1 MKKKIKQHLLLEQL
15 EDRIFLSASPLAVA
29 AGAEHHDGAEPVA
42 NDLHHNDPLALATES
57 QIQHTGV
64 PDSGHVKPVEQEQH
78 KAAETTNS
86 QDGAATEQ
94 ADQGNPDAAATDNS
108 HDNQSGTRAANDNGQ
123 QTGQDATLTDSE
135 ATGADTAAAT
145 NNVDPSA
152 SGEDSSGH
160 AGDAGAADQTL
171 NGQSADHEIA
181 SSTGEDTAPGDAADA
196 TAAHAGADDADS
208 THTADVTEAGDQ
220 TNETAMADG
229 ADAVATDDQAIDPM
243 IGEDFEFTVSF
254 DNTTGSDV
262 FGPYI
267 DLLLDG
273 GQDGA
278 DAASD
283 DGISFVGATYLGADM
298 ESFVHTIDATDVA
311 NGIEHPWATDNT
323 GVPLIIHDID
333 GQAFQVGDQFVS
345 LRMPFGSFTSDQPA
359 AEVHVTAH
367 MGENADVDVDLG
379 VHTTTGAMYGTDAL
393 DNPTSDN
400 PIRDIQTHSTAYK
413 PEVITYHKDIIVST
427 VDADCQ
433 EQHDPTYDDTRQWA
447 DDSGQTFE
455 QNHQEIPTGPNY
467 PATYV
472 ATIDVADGQ
481 TVTNLSLTEHL
492 ADNIHYLGD
501 NTITVNGSTS
511 GFTVTHQGSDL
522 IITLD
527 HAVTGSADH
536 DDVVIKYNFYVPDQ
550 TDTGTD
556 IIDHTTGDDGHIIN
570 NGEVG
575 YSWHPNDT
583 NDPDVNATINPEVNA
598 NGHFSSNADVDDI
611 SHAQSIAIQKGHS
624 LDNDTGQTGYTP
636 GDRVQ
641 FTLDFEISD
650 YFGFGN
656 IVIDDL
662 LADGMDLLTASDGFA
677 PTITISEYGT
687 DIVSSHE
694 LAIGSEL
701 VTGTNGT
708 DDETLHFDISQVIG
722 GDGILDGGYT
732 DGHTDGVTRG
742 TITYWAE
749 IQQTYESAEGGGE
762 ENVDQGD
769 VLSEGVTIQGDIYDY
784 ATDTLTSNSEADES
798 CDSIEIIT
806 GSVEKD
812 IYAVTNSGGTTF
824 NPGNNPHLS
833 PGDRVTYRIH
843 YTMPLSSTE
852 HFMLTDYL
860 PLPVFDASD
869 YSWSNTADATTYD
882 GTNTPDAGHW
892 GYTTNDTYHD
902 LDVPDTVSAGTGN
915 TLVFDYGEYHDG
927 GDTDA
932 VIEIVFTVTISDEP
946 FADGMLLT
954 NQVRA
959 TEESTLLAE
968 SDTDAIVQIVLDQP
982 ELHITKGVVATDS
995 ADGQFS
1001 DTVGPVNFS
1010 APGSGGFRGDADITE
1025 SGLAATPVDANLS
1038 GIDAGDMVTF
1048 AIIAENVGHSGAFDI
1063 KITDDM
1069 PAGFDIGGSGLNLSV
1084 TDGHGN
1090 DLDFT
1095 DASGDHVGDAGF
1107 DFFSG
1112 IILTDDADGALN
1124 ANDDNLDQTDNIV
1137 VITYDLMAQSSVSPE
1152 QAITNTAQVADLA
1165 GTDGGP
1171 DHFPTDSDGPKDTAI
1186 VTVDSPEIDKH
1197 YLTSF
1202 DLDGDGTADSFTSQG
1217 HTSDANMQVAIG
1229 ELITYETVIT
1239 VPEGTTLNALISDN
1253 LRTGHTDSEF
1263 VQALVSIDSI
1273 TASADLTFENG
1284 TAQDIADNVHTW
1296 NNSNG
1301 NGFTL
1306 DFGDIT
1312 NSNSDNDTPETIIIT
1327 YTAVVLD
1334 TTDTDR
1340 GDNIGNYTQFKWDA
1354 NSDQHSIGN
1363 GVTSLTIVE
1372 PTLEVVKTV
1381 DNPHP
1386 DAGDTVTF
1394 TIVIDHAAASD
1405 SNAFDA
1411 TLADTLPAGYNNIQI
1426 TSQSGT
1432 GSLNGV
1438 TDAVTL
1444 SGNTLNGAWTEFD
1457 LGDTYTITLTADL
1470 ADTTQAGSNLSNT
1483 AIVDWTSLPGDHT
1496 DLSPYADTGD
1506 TERSGTQD
1514 TSDPDDYVSA
1524 STAEVT
1530 VIGTIDKQDPSP
1542 INYTIGDQVT
1552 YDIVVTLPEG
1562 HTENLVVTDALPIGL
1577 QYVTHSIDTANFG
1590 GTLGTLSVN
1599 TPLADGDDIV
1609 FTFADTTTVDA
1620 DGDTTNNSFTIQVTA
1635 LVTTTASNVQE
1646 QDLTNEASMQFDDP
1660 AGGDPI
1666 VTEDPTDPTIH
1677 VVEPQITTVKD
1688 VADSADAGT
1697 DASPGETLTYTA
1709 RFTNT
1714 GHSTA
1719 YEVTADDILPAGV
1732 TYNTASATISDS
1744 SGLLSAADVTSS
1756 VSGNTVSFSSSD
1768 GGWDIAVGGYVEIQY
1783 TVTVM
1788 AAGFQGGNH
1797 VNTIDADWSSQ
1808 NGTDPY
1814 ERTYDDSGTSPVDGD
1829 QDADN
1834 AAFTV
1839 VATASLGDTV
1849 FFDAAG
1855 DGGPFD
1861 AASGDVGISGVD
1873 VTISADVDGDGTPEF
1888 TQTVRTDA
1896 DGRYEFTNLAAF
1908 DNYVISVDPATSG
1921 GVNPTD
1927 LTAAGFHQTY
1937 DLDEGTVALDN
1948 TATSISLTSGQH
1960 RTDIDFG
1967 YTGQNSVGDTVWFD
1981 VDGDG
1986 VQDDGTTGTPAEDGI
2001 GGLTVTLTADID
2013 GDGVDEYTATTTTDE
2028 HGHYSFDHLPAGD
2041 YDITVTPPAGSTPT
2055 YDQDGGTGSPDNT
2068 TPFTLGA
2075 DQDRDDI
2082 DFGIQGTGSIG
2093 DYVWYDADADSNQN
2107 DGIHAGLAGV
2117 TVTLSGDIDGDGTTD
2132 YTATTTTADDGSYSF
2147 DHLLGGT
2154 YTITVDD
2161 TTLPGGSSNWHQTYD
2176 EDGTGSANTVDHV
2189 LAAGSNDDTVDFG
2202 YTGTGS
2208 LGDTVWYDVNNNG
2221 VQEGTELG
2229 LAGVTVTISAD
2240 VDGDGVDEYTDT
2252 AVTDAGGN
2260 YHFDHLPA
2268 ADYTISVATGTLP
2281 AGATP
2286 TYDLDSATSS
2296 PDSTTLYTLG
2306 VGENTDRVDFGYTGS
2321 GAIGDTVWNDSNGDG
2336 ILDPDENGFA
2346 GVTVTLTGDLD
2357 HDGQA
2362 DDTITTTTDEN
2373 GHYSFENLFLGDYTV
2388 AVDPATLPAGNSQTH
2403 DLDDPHT
2410 TTPNTPNSASV
2421 TLDAANPVNN
2431 DVDFGYNSKGTIGD
2445 TIWYDAD
2452 NDGILDP
2459 GELGL
2464 AGVTVT
2470 LTGDVDGD
2478 GNPDTVVATTDSD
2491 GHYLFD
2497 QLQAG
2502 DYTITV
2508 SNLPAGMS
2516 QTADPDGV
2524 NDNTT
2529 TLTLAGGE
2537 TNLDQDFGY
2546 TGTGSI
2552 GDTIW
2557 SDADGDGT
2565 QNNGETGLAGVT
2577 VTLTADLNNDG
2588 VVDTVTTTTDAN
2600 GNYHFDNLPADNY
2613 TITVDPS
2620 TLPPGMQP
2628 TADPDGTNDN
2638 SATVT
2643 LAAGETNNDQDFGYQ
2658 QTGTIGDTIWYDAD
2672 GDGIQDPDELGLNG
2686 VTVTLTDANGNTVAT
2701 TTTGSDGKYLF
2712 DNLNGGDYTITLTG
2726 LPAGMTQTADPDGGN
2741 DNASQVTIGG
2751 TSPLVNLDQD
2761 FGYTGTGSIGDTIWN
2776 DADGNGTQDN
2786 GESGLAG
2793 VTVTL
2798 TGDFNGDGIP
2808 DIVTTTTDSNGQY
2821 HFGHLPEGQYTITVD
2836 PNTLPPGMQPTA
2848 DPDGGND
2855 NTANVTLAAGEA
2867 NNDQDFGYQQSGT
2880 IGDTIWYDAN
2890 GNGVQDPGELGLA
2903 NVQVT
2908 LVGDLDGDGQADD
2921 TLTTVTDGDGH
2932 YLFDKLPAG
2941 TYAVT
2946 VDSTTLPAGME
2957 ETYDLDGTGSTN
2969 TAQVTIGDNEANLD
2983 VDFGYKGTGS
2993 IGDTIWYD
3001 ADNDGVQDPGEAG
3014 IPGVTVTITGD
3025 FDNDGQAD
3033 DTMTVTTGPDGTYLF
3048 PNLPAGEYDITVDP
3062 ATLPDGMQPAG
3073 DPDTTLDNTTHLSL
3087 TAGEIN
3093 LDQDF
3098 GYTGSGS
3105 IGDQV
3110 WNDRNGNGVLDPG
3123 EAPLPGVQVCIGVD
3137 LDGDGTPDYHAT
3149 TTTDAD
3155 GTYLFDNLP
3164 AGTHTICINPDT
3176 LPPGIR
3182 PSFDPDGVND
3192 NTTTV
3197 TLGIGEHNRAIDF
3210 GYQYPPPPQPA
3221 PIPPI
3226 VPPTPEPVPGFGSDP
3241 LLSYQQFGDREI
3253 KDIFLYP
3260 LPEIPWQEAIIPVSP
3275 IYTGHAEPGT
3285 TLEFTLYDVMGN
3297 QIGQQ
3302 SIMADTAGN
3311 WLVDFP
3317 GTIMYDL
3324 PHHMAITQTISSYNV
3339 SSAGFFNMRT
3349 YFSPN
3354 FSSMVFSSTTLDVDT
3369 IFAYLPS
3376 TILDSM
3382 HAANMS
3388 AVNIQWDDFNEYE
3401 FFAPSTQPAKTGH

>member
-1 MKKKIKQHLLLEQL
+1 MDSTQHISQVVFVDNSVTDHETLLTGII
-15 EDRIFLSASPLAVA
+15 EDIS
-29 AGAEHHDGAEPVA
+29 
-42 NDLHHNDPLALATES
+42 
-57 QIQHTGV
+57 
-64 PDSGHVKPVEQEQH
+64 PDSGEIVMEQ
-78 KAAETTNS
+78 N
-86 QDGAATEQ
+86 
-94 ADQGNPDAAATDNS
+94 
-108 HDNQSGTRAANDNGQ
+108 ND
-123 QTGQDATLTDSE
+123 TYE
-135 ATGADTAAAT
+135 
-145 NNVDPSA
+145 
-152 SGEDSSGH
+152 
-160 AGDAGAADQTL
+160 QTL
-171 NGQSADHEIA
+171 NGIQIVTLDASHDEFQQITDTLSGYSNLDGIHILSHGSNSSLRLGNTIVDSDNIDEYSSRLGQWGNALNEDGDLLLYGCNVAEDGTGVEFVESMASVTGADVAA
-181 SSTGEDTAPGDAADA
+181 SDDATGNEATGGDWELEVSTGKIDVHVLHDASGNWGGLLAPPLPTSLDAA
-196 TAAHAGADDADS
+196 TN
-208 THTADVTEAGDQ
+208 TE
-220 TNETAMADG
+220 
-229 ADAVATDDQAIDPM
+229 PM
-243 IGEDFEFTVSF
+243 INSQFVFTVSF
-254 DNTTGSDV
+254 DNDTSNNAATDTGYGPFVDVIVPHEIQIIGSPTIFGSAVSPEIFTWNGTGWEDSTGTILTEHPGETTGSVSDT
-262 FGPYI
+262 
-267 DLLLDG
+267 DLEMPQG
-273 GQDGA
+273 
-278 DAASD
+278 
-283 DGISFVGATYLGADM
+283 SFD
-298 ESFVHTIDATDVA
+298 
-311 NGIEHPWATDNT
+311 
-323 GVPLIIHDID
+323 
-333 GQAFQVGDQFVS
+333 VGDKWYYLVH
-345 LRMPFGSFTSDQPA
+345 PFGSYTTGQPA
-359 AEVHVTAH
+359 IDANFTAV
-367 MGENADVDVDLG
+367 AS
-379 VHTTTGAMYGTDAL
+379 TTEGAQVGTDYEIFHRAGFNFGDTATNEHGPIQETNTGSLSITPQVL
-393 DNPTSDN
+393 DIHKINNAPEA
-400 PIRDIQTHSTAYK
+400 QT
-413 PEVITYHKDIIVST
+413 V
-427 VDADCQ
+427 
-433 EQHDPTYDDTRQWA
+433 
-447 DDSGQTFE
+447 
-455 QNHQEIPTGPNY
+455 TGPNY
-467 PATYV
+467 PVEYTLRV
-472 ATIDVADGQ
+472 
-481 TVTNLSLTEHL
+481 
-492 ADNIHYLGD
+492 NIAG
-501 NTITVNGSTS
+501 NETVN
-511 GFTVTHQGSDL
+511 
-522 IITLD
+522 
-527 HAVTGSADH
+527 
-536 DDVVIKYNFYVPDQ
+536 DVV
-550 TDTGTD
+550 
-556 IIDHTTGDDGHIIN
+556 
-570 NGEVG
+570 
-575 YSWHPNDT
+575 
-583 NDPDVNATINPEVNA
+583 
-598 NGHFSSNADVDDI
+598 
-611 SHAQSIAIQKGHS
+611 
-624 LDNDTGQTGYTP
+624 
-636 GDRVQ
+636 VQ
-641 FTLDFEISD
+641 
-650 YFGFGN
+650 
-656 IVIDDL
+656 
-662 LADGMDLLTASDGFA
+662 
-677 PTITISEYGT
+677 
-687 DIVSSHE
+687 
-694 LAIGSEL
+694 
-701 VTGTNGT
+701 
-708 DDETLHFDISQVIG
+708 
-722 GDGILDGGYT
+722 
-732 DGHTDGVTRG
+732 
-742 TITYWAE
+742 
-749 IQQTYESAEGGGE
+749 
-762 ENVDQGD
+762 
-769 VLSEGVTIQGDIYDY
+769 
-784 ATDTLTSNSEADES
+784 
-798 CDSIEIIT
+798 
-806 GSVEKD
+806 
-812 IYAVTNSGGTTF
+812 
-824 NPGNNPHLS
+824 
-833 PGDRVTYRIH
+833 
-843 YTMPLSSTE
+843 
-852 HFMLTDYL
+852 DYL
-860 PLPVFDASD
+860 PEGAVYRGDVTIAPVSGSGAPAVTPVSTTEPTA
-869 YSWSNTADATTYD
+869 WTVLGADANDRLLELNLGDLTGVDNPDSGHTEWEIKYTVYFSDVDADGNPLLPTTGGDMTVENQSGISGQY
-882 GTNTPDAGHW
+882 AG
-892 GYTTNDTYHD
+892 
-902 LDVPDTVSAGTGN
+902 DTVS
-915 TLVFDYGEYHDG
+915 DG
-927 GDTDA
+927 
-932 VIEIVFTVTISDEP
+932 V
-946 FADGMLLT
+946 
-954 NQVRA
+954 
-959 TEESTLLAE
+959 
-968 SDTDAIVQIVLDQP
+968 
-982 ELHITKGVVATDS
+982 
-995 ADGQFS
+995 
-1001 DTVGPVNFS
+1001 
-1010 APGSGGFRGDADITE
+1010 
-1025 SGLAATPVDANLS
+1025 
-1038 GIDAGDMVTF
+1038 
-1048 AIIAENVGHSGAFDI
+1048 
-1063 KITDDM
+1063 
-1069 PAGFDIGGSGLNLSV
+1069 
-1084 TDGHGN
+1084 
-1090 DLDFT
+1090 
-1095 DASGDHVGDAGF
+1095 
-1107 DFFSG
+1107 
-1112 IILTDDADGALN
+1112 
-1124 ANDDNLDQTDNIV
+1124 
-1137 VITYDLMAQSSVSPE
+1137 
-1152 QAITNTAQVADLA
+1152 
-1165 GTDGGP
+1165 
-1171 DHFPTDSDGPKDTAI
+1171 
-1186 VTVDSPEIDKH
+1186 
-1197 YLTSF
+1197 
-1202 DLDGDGTADSFTSQG
+1202 
-1217 HTSDANMQVAIG
+1217 
-1229 ELITYETVIT
+1229 
-1239 VPEGTTLNALISDN
+1239 
-1253 LRTGHTDSEF
+1253 
-1263 VQALVSIDSI
+1263 
-1273 TASADLTFENG
+1273 
-1284 TAQDIADNVHTW
+1284 
-1296 NNSNG
+1296 
-1301 NGFTL
+1301 
-1306 DFGDIT
+1306 
-1312 NSNSDNDTPETIIIT
+1312 NSDNDTPSDNTIQLASIVTYKDVSVVGGGDPVPNATLEWSVEVDISDYYAGGNIVFNDVFGDGQTFDSSFTPTIVLHENGTTTSGNFDAANFLVGTEDAYDGQGGTTAGTGLTQVVFNVSDQFQAMGDADGVMEGGFIADGTVIGADQAGDTLNDRIGGDGTYATITFRTVIDQEFDEFQDSADGTGDSSVDLGDSINNDVDVTADIADSDPTTPDQQQGDHSSDGVVIKGGKVVKETYAVNGDTNYDLSNGVSSGDEITYRLRMELPLADFENLVVSDFLPLPVYDVNELNPATDANDFDGTIDFVAGEVEFGPDHTLDGTHITDLQHEGVDVGASPLKPAVSFDTTNNSISFDFGSYDAPGDAQPVVIDVLLTVTIQNQAMVDGLQLTNQGEWSINNTTSHVTDVDDIVQITLNEPDVHIVKGVVNTDNTGSTLGSAQGPGELTFNADGTISITAGDVVEAQELVDSPVDADLINADGSDLVTFALTIYNRGGDNAYDINVTDTMPTGFVQPGAGINLHVYDGTGALLVKDTDYTVTGDDFYANGEINFNNTALTGNSADRGHDGGTDVFIITYQLQVDNETTVDPDVVIAGSHHENTATIDFFTGVDDGTTDWTDTVGEPTDNATVSISDPEVAKTVISTSEASTPGLVNVVIGETVTYTVTVTVPEGGINNFSLDDTLDNGLAIVSLDQIDHGNLITDYNGGNNWDQVLTDARNGLSSPGHTFSINFGDVTNTDSDNDTTDEQIIIT
-1327 YTAVVLD
+1327 YTAVVLN
-1334 TTDTDR
+1334 TS
-1340 GDNIGNYTQFKWDA
+1340 GNQQNIHLDNVAHVTWD
-1354 NSDQHSIGN
+1354 D
-1363 GVTSLTIVE
+1363 
-1372 PTLEVVKTV
+1372 P
-1381 DNPHP
+1381 DNPGSTTQTADVNSP
-1386 DAGDTVTF
+1386 DVIVQEADLQIIKEIQDPSTGTWVDADDADHAVHHDQGDTIYYRI
-1394 TIVIDHAAASD
+1394 TID
-1405 SNAFDA
+1405 SNRGHSHENAFDA
-1411 TLADTLPAGYNNIQI
+1411 VFTDTLPAGLDI
-1426 TSQSGT
+1426 TNATVTHDSGLAPTTWNYDNTT
-1432 GSLNGV
+1432 GQLTANWDDFDVDQNSVFLV
-1438 TDAVTL
+1438 TT
-1444 SGNTLNGAWTEFD
+1444 
-1457 LGDTYTITLTADL
+1457 TLTSAT
-1470 ADTTQAGSNLSNT
+1470 AGQVTTNT
-1483 AIVDWTSLPGDHT
+1483 GTVSWESLDSDNHKNVGEEI
-1496 DLSPYADTGD
+1496 SPYNTNSGERTGD
-1506 TERSGTQD
+1506 TGNIGGSANDYTD
-1514 TSDPDDYVSA
+1514 SDPAVIA
-1524 STAEVT
+1524 
-1530 VIGTIDKQDPSP
+1530 VIGSIDKTTNPDPSEH
-1542 INYTIGDQVT
+1542 TIGDTVT

-1688 VADSADAGT
+1688 VADSADADT

-2410 TTPNTPNSASV
+2410 TTPTTPNSASV

-2776 DADGNGTQDN
+2776 DVDGNGTQDN

-3197 TLGIGEHNRAIDF
+3197 TLGIGEHNRAMDF

-3253 KDIFLYP
+3253 KDIFIYP